1 MKAHKKT
8 KKPKSLQKPQ
18 LPVNKSKSAPGYWS
32 FFSGKGHLIGLLII
46 CLLVIIIRLNFLD
59 IPFERDEGAYSYYG
73 RLILDGK
80 TPYISFYETKPPGLF
95 YIYALLQLLFGS
107 TVQSLHVAVIAVN
120 LLTIIFIFLI
130 TGSLMDKPSGL
141 IAAASF
147 ALLSVGKNISG
158 FTVQGEHMVLL
169 FAVAGFWLLLKA
181 LENDKWYSFLAAGI
195 FISMS
200 FMIKQNGLLFLLFA
214 GVVILARY
222 LVQKPVAIKKL
233 FFNGSIFTAGVLL
246 VIAIFV
252 FVIFIQDAI
261 AEFWKWV
268 YIVPR
273 SYTSQVSLERGIDN
287 FQWNLGRQF
296 DDNPV
301 LMLMAGA
308 GFILSFFNP
317 LKLFKKVF
325 ILMLPVFSFLS
336 IIPGFWFYNHYFI
349 LLTPAMAVCTGS
361 AFYSV
366 KIYLTKK
373 LNTGVSSGILASVFV
388 LVFQQNLHAGRVY
401 YFNPD
406 YTMILKEV
414 YGTNPFPEAWEVSK
428 VVKERT
434 KEGDIVGVL
443 GGEPEVFIYTGRRGP
458 SAHDMAIL
466 LYGGSGIRSKEW
478 QHLYIAD
485 VEKAKPKYFV
495 CFSNP
500 ISLMSY
506 ITDTS
511 FFRWFDNYMANY
523 YQLEGVAD
531 MISPYETKYVW
542 DKDVNTYKLQR
553 THGVVFVF
561 RRRDSS

>member
-1 MKAHKKT
+1 MKANKKT
-8 KKPKSLQKPQ
+8 KRPKSIQKPQ
-18 LPVNKSKSAPGYWS
+18 LQKNKSKSATGYLS
-32 FFSGKGHLIGLLII
+32 FFAGKGHLIGLIVVCILI
-46 CLLVIIIRLNFLD
+46 IIIRLNFLE

-73 RLILDGK
+73 RLILDGR

-95 YIYALLQLLFGS
+95 YIYALLQLIFGS
-107 TVQSLHVAVIAVN
+107 TVSSLHLAVIAVN

-130 TGSLMDKPSGL
+130 GSRLMDKSAGL

-147 ALLSVGKNISG
+147 AILSVGKNISG

-181 LENDKWYSFLAAGI
+181 LENDKWYSFLGAGML
-195 FISMS
+195 ISIS

-214 GVVILARY
+214 GVVILAKY
-222 LVQKPVAIKKL
+222 LIQKPPAIKKL
-233 FFNGSIFTAGVLL
+233 FINGSFFTAGVLL
-246 VIAIFV
+246 VVAIFV

-268 YIVPR
+268 YVVPK
-273 SYTSQVSLERGIDN
+273 SYTSQVTLDRGIDN
-287 FQWNLGRQF
+287 FQWNIGRQF
-296 DDNPV
+296 DNNPV
-301 LMLMAGA
+301 LMLIAGA
-308 GFILSFFNP
+308 GFILTLFNALSP
-317 LKLFKKVF
+317 VKKIF
-325 ILMLPVFSFLS
+325 IALLPVFSLLS
-336 IIPGFWFYNHYFI
+336 IVPGFWFYNHYFI
-349 LLTPAMAVCTGS
+349 LLTPAMGLCIGA
-361 AFYSV
+361 AFFT
-366 KIYLTKK
+366 IHGFLTKK
-373 LNTGVSSGILASVFV
+373 LNLSFSSALLTVAFLLIV
-388 LVFQQNLHAGRVY
+388 LQNLNAGKAF

-406 YTMILKEV
+406 YTRILKEV
-414 YGTNPFPEAWEVSK
+414 YGTNPFPEAWEISR

-434 KEGDIVGVL
+434 EKGDIVGVL

-466 LYGGSGIRSKEW
+466 LYGGSGIRSNEW

-511 FFRWFDNYMANY
+511 FFGWFDNYMANY
-523 YQLEGVAD
+523 YKLEGIAD

-542 DKDVNTYKLQR
+542 DKDVSNYKPQR
-553 THGVVFVF
+553 THGVIFVF
-561 RRRDSS
+561 RRKDS